1 MVLRP
6 VSNPTWRGLP
16 GAAPAPPA
24 FEVEGLAIELAGR
37 TVLSDVS
44 FSVQP
49 GERVV
54 LLGVNG
60 CGKTSLLKALDGL
73 VAPARGAIRY
83 GGAPVTARALEDAA
97 FRRRFRSEV
106 AFLFQNVDAMLFNPS
121 VADELAFGPRQL
133 GLPDVDARVERWAR
147 AFDVEPFLDR
157 PPFELSGGEK
167 KRVALAALFAI
178 DPKVLLLDE
187 ATANLDPASAAR
199 LVDFLG
205 ALQGVTV
212 IVSTHNLSVA
222 EELGAR
228 AVLLAPRRAGVCFD
242 GATGA
247 LLEDERLLVEAG
259 LAHQHAHRHGATAH
273 AHYHVHDAE

>member
-1 MVLRP
+1 MFRP
-6 VSNPTWRGLP
+6 VPNPTWRGLE
-16 GAAPAPPA
+16 GAAPAPPT
-24 FEVEGLAIELAGR
+24 FEVSGLGIERAGR
-37 TVLSDVS
+37 AVLSDVS
-44 FSVQP
+44 FSVYP

-73 VAPARGAIRY
+73 IAPSSGDIRY
-83 GGAPVTARALEDAA
+83 GGAALTPRTLDDAA

-133 GLPDVDARVERWAR
+133 GLPDVDERVARWAR
-147 AFDVEPFLDR
+147 AFEVEPFLDR

-167 KRVALAALFAI
+167 KRVALAALFAV

-205 ALQGVTV
+205 TLQGVTV

-222 EELGAR
+222 EELGSR
-228 AVLLAPRRAGVCFD
+228 AVLLAPHRAGVCFD
-242 GATGA
+242 GATSA
-247 LLEDERLLVEAG
+247 LLQDERLLVEAG
-259 LAHQHAHRHGATAH
+259 LAHRHEHRHGTTAH